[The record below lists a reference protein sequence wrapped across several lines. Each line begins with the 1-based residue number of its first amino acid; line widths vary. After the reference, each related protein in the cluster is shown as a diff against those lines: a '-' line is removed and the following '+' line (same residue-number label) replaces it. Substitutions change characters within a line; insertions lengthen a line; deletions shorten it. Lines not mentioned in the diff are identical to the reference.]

1 MPTDILIL
9 IIGYLLGSIP
19 CGLLVALGV
28 KGIDPRRSGS
38 GNIGATNVLRTA
50 GKKEG
55 LLTLLGDLG
64 KGYLAVFLA
73 LKFAQGGEVWVLAAG
88 LSAVLGHL
96 YSIFLRFRGGK
107 GVATSLG
114 VLLAIHPAV
123 ALATLGLWAAGFL
136 TSKISSVGAL
146 IAFGMLPLTVALLQG
161 AGYFLLFSVVVTLL
175 IYFKHLEN
183 IQRLL
188 KGSEGKIRVGNS

>member
-1 MPTDILIL
+1 MSTDIFIL
-9 IIGYLLGSIP
+9 IIAYLLGSIP
-19 CGLLVALGV
+19 CGLLVAKGV

-64 KGYLAVFLA
+64 KGYLAVYLA
-73 LKFAQGGEVWVLAAG
+73 LRFSRGEEIWILGAG
-88 LSAVLGHL
+88 LSAVIGHL
-96 YSIFLRFRGGK
+96 YSIFLGFQGGK

-114 VLLAIHPAV
+114 VLLAIHPIV
-123 ALATLGLWAAGFL
+123 ALSTFGFWIAGFL
-136 TSKISSVGAL
+136 ATRISSIGAL
-146 IAFGMLPLTVALLQG
+146 IAFATLPLVA
-161 AGYFLLFSVVVTLL
+161 AFLHGTGRFFLFSALIAFL
-175 IYFKHLEN
+175 IYFKHSAN

-188 KGSEGKIRVGNS
+188 TGSEGKIRMGNS

>member
-1 MPTDILIL
+1 MIL

-123 ALATLGLWAAGFL
+123 ALATFGLWAAGFL

-161 AGYFLLFSVVVTLL
+161 AGYFLLFSVVVT
-175 IYFKHLEN
+175 
-183 IQRLL
+183 
-188 KGSEGKIRVGNS
+188 